1 MAVAE
6 PLKFTMDDLL
16 KVTVERNASDL
27 HLTVGL
33 PPMLRV
39 SGRLVPT
46 EYARL
51 MPDDTKRL
59 VYSIL
64 NDKQKEKFEKTW
76 ELDCS
81 HGVRGFGRFRVNVF
95 KQRGVVGASLRAIP
109 STVPSRQELHLPG
122 IIEEIVRKPHGLVLV
137 TGATGM
143 GKSTTLACMIDL
155 INSER
160 SNHIITIEDPIEYV
174 HPHKKSMVNQ
184 RELGQDT
191 QSWLNALRG
200 VLREDPDVIL
210 VGEMRDLDTISGT
223 LTAAE
228 TGHLVFSTLHT
239 SDASQTVDRII
250 DVFPPHH
257 QQQIRIQLAGV
268 LEAVFSQQLIPHAS
282 GVGRVPCVEVMLA
295 SSAIR
300 NLIREGKSHQV
311 YNALQTGAKVGMQ
324 TMEQSLLDLYL
335 SKQIT
340 YEDAINHTMHPEDL
354 RRMIEGTSSGG
365 SGGGGKSGGKK

>member
-1 MAVAE
+1 MALAE
-6 PLKFTMDDLL
+6 PLRVTMDELL
-16 KVTVERNASDL
+16 KITVERNASDL

-33 PPMLRV
+33 PPMLRI
-39 SGRLVPT
+39 SGKLSPT
-46 EYARL
+46 EFPRL

-95 KQRGVVGASLRAIP
+95 KQRGVVGASLRAIS
-109 STVPSRQELHLPG
+109 STVPSRQELHLPN
-122 IIEEIVRKPHGLVLV
+122 IIEECVRRPHGLILV

-160 SNHIITIEDPIEYV
+160 SCHIITIEDPIEYV
-174 HPHKKSMVNQ
+174 HPHKKSMINQ

-191 QSWLNALRG
+191 QSWSNSLRAC
-200 VLREDPDVIL
+200 LREDPDVIL
-210 VGEMRDLDTISGT
+210 VGEMRDLETIGGT

-228 TGHLVFSTLHT
+228 TGHLVFATLHT
-239 SDASQTVDRII
+239 ADASQTIDRII

-257 QQQIRIQLAGV
+257 QQQIRIQLASV
-268 LEAVFSQQLIPHAS
+268 IEAVFSQQLITHAS
-282 GVGRVPCVEVMLA
+282 GVGRVPSVEVMIA
-295 SSAIR
+295 TSAIR
-300 NLIREGKSHQV
+300 NLIREGKSHQI
-311 YNALQTGAKVGMQ
+311 YNALQTGSKFGMQ

-335 SKQIT
+335 AKQIT

-354 RRMIEGTSSGG
+354 RRMIEGSAGGG
-365 SGGGGKSGGKK
+365 SGGKKPKS